1 MRNSEQDDILQYG
14 SAPADTQRDK
24 VVEES
29 NGEPV
34 IEDISSP
41 SGHSGI
47 EANEEFDRYKEMLK
61 KKLDDG
67 MTTPSMSRILSP
79 MATIIL
85 SSECQ
90 EIN

>member
-1 MRNSEQDDILQYG
+1 M
-14 SAPADTQRDK
+14 
-24 VVEES
+24 
-29 NGEPV
+29 
-34 IEDISSP
+34 IEDISSA

-85 SSECQ
+85 SSDC
-90 EIN
+90 

>member
-1 MRNSEQDDILQYG
+1 MEFEREKTSIHEQDDILQYG
-14 SAPADTQRDK
+14 SADTQRDK

-29 NGEPV
+29 NGEPE
-34 IEDISSP
+34 IQDLSS
-41 SGHSGI
+41 HSGI

-85 SSECQ
+85 SSEC
-90 EIN
+90 

>member
-1 MRNSEQDDILQYG
+1 M
-14 SAPADTQRDK
+14 
-24 VVEES
+24 
-29 NGEPV
+29 
-34 IEDISSP
+34 IEDISSQ
-41 SGHSGI
+41 SGHSEHSGI
-47 EANEEFDRYKEMLK
+47 DANEEFDRYKEMLK